1 LFYFGSGDPRVE
13 GDVSISVIDNID
25 QLLEEHEK
33 IHRGFKWLEQ
43 QANDLES
50 ALQLKDI
57 RKRID
62 SERLTQTSWPQELE
76 NELSR
81 IENQLGDH
89 FSREESMLSDC
100 CDKLEDAGFSSTLS
114 RLRDDHNEI
123 LGRIE
128 DLRAEARGIDS
139 DSTSREDW
147 IDKSFVIRVHIT
159 NARVFL
165 EKHADQESLLFKML
179 RDRLSSL

>member
-1 LFYFGSGDPRVE
+1 M
-13 GDVSISVIDNID
+13 SISVIDNID

-33 IHRGFKWLEQ
+33 IHQGFEWLEQ

-62 SERLTQTSWPQELE
+62 SERLTQTSWPQELD
-76 NELSR
+76 NDLSR
-81 IENQLGDH
+81 IESQLGDH
-89 FSREESMLSDC
+89 FDREEGMLSEC
-100 CDKLEDAGFSSTLS
+100 CDKLEDAGLSSTLS
-114 RLRDDHNEI
+114 RLRDDHIEI
-123 LGRIE
+123 LGRIK

-139 DSTSREDW
+139 DRSSREDW
-147 IDKSFVIRVHIT
+147 IDKSFVVRVHIT
-159 NARVFL
+159 NTRVFL

-179 RDRLSSL
+179 KDRLSRF